1 MSTQLEMQRD
11 IQDLKAELA
20 ALREVLDET
29 FRSAGLMQD
38 WCYAKAQRRAP
49 APEVVQP
56 RNVAPVAT
64 SAVLNAAELR
74 ELTRTFFPNGAPTLN
89 EIQNLLKE
97 AENPLGE

>member
-38 WCYAKAQRRAP
+38 WCYAQAQRRAP
-49 APEVVQP
+49 APEIAQP
-56 RNVAPVAT
+56 QNVAPAPISPT
-64 SAVLNAAELR
+64 LNFSEIQVLMR
-74 ELTRTFFPNGAPTLN
+74 EFFPNGAPTLDDIKKLI
-89 EIQNLLKE
+89 ETE
-97 AENPLGE
+97 